1 LRVSVPRRI
10 GYGSRAM
17 SIEGVVTA
25 FSEEQVERLTGLSK
39 AQLRYWDRTGFF
51 APNFAEEDRRRA
63 YSRLYSFRDVVALRT
78 ISVLRNQHDVP
89 LQHLRKVAEKLSHL
103 KDDLWIKMKLFVLGR
118 KVIFHEPGTGLP
130 REVVSDQYVIGV
142 LLKTIVSDTKREV
155 EKMHRR
161 DPAKVGQVERSRFV
175 NRNSWVI
182 GGTRIPTAAI
192 RRFKEA
198 GYTNAQILKEYPDLK
213 PRDIAAA
220 LLHEDQLKKSSA
232 A

>member
-1 LRVSVPRRI
+1 
-10 GYGSRAM
+10 M
-17 SIEGVVTA
+17 SALHSIIAA

-39 AQLRYWDRTGFF
+39 TQLRYWDRTGFF
-51 APNFAEEDRRRA
+51 APKFAEEDRRRA
-63 YSRLYSFRDVVALRT
+63 YSRLYSFKDVVALRT

-103 KDDLWIKMKLFVLGR
+103 KDDLWIKTKLYVLNR
-118 KVIFHEPGTGLP
+118 KVIFHEPGTNLP
-130 REVVSDQYVIGV
+130 REIVSGQYVIGV
-142 LLKTIVSDTKREV
+142 LLKTIVSDTQKEV

-161 DPAKVGQVERSRFV
+161 DPSKVGRVERSRFV
-175 NRNSWVI
+175 SHNSWVL

-220 LLHEDQLKKSSA
+220 LLHEEQLQDSSA

>member
-1 LRVSVPRRI
+1 MFPCPVRCDTVPI
-10 GYGSRAM
+10 AM
-17 SIEGVVTA
+17 SIKPVITA
-25 FSEEQVERLTGLSK
+25 FSEEQVERLTGFSK
-39 AQLRYWDRTGFF
+39 AQLRYWDSTGFF
-51 APNFAEEDRRRA
+51 APKFAEEDRHRA
-63 YSRLYSFRDVVALRT
+63 YSRLYSFRDIVALRT

-89 LQHLRKVAEKLSHL
+89 LQHLRKVAERLSHL
-103 KDDLWIKMKLFVLGR
+103 KDDLWIKTKLYVLGR
-118 KVIFHEPGTGLP
+118 KVIFHEPGTNLP
-130 REVVSDQYVIGV
+130 REIVSGQYVIGV
-142 LLKTIVSDTKREV
+142 LLKTIVSDTKKEV

-220 LLHEDQLKKSSA
+220 LLHEEQLKESSA

>member
-1 LRVSVPRRI
+1 LRVSVPRRV
-10 GYGSRAM
+10 GYDGKAM

-220 LLHEDQLKKSSA
+220 LLHEEQLKKSSA

>member
-1 LRVSVPRRI
+1 
-10 GYGSRAM
+10 M
-17 SIEGVVTA
+17 SALKSIITA
-25 FSEEQVERLTGLSK
+25 FSEDQVERLTGLSK
-39 AQLRYWDRTGFF
+39 AQLRYWDRTEFF
-51 APNFAEEDRRRA
+51 APKFAEEDRHRA
-63 YSRLYSFRDVVALRT
+63 YSRLYSFKDVVALRT
-78 ISVLRNQHDVP
+78 ISVLRNQHNVP

-103 KDDLWIKMKLFVLGR
+103 KDDLWTRTKLYVLGR
-118 KVIFHEPGTGLP
+118 KVIFHEPGTGRP
-130 REVVSDQYVIGV
+130 REIVSGQYVIGV
-142 LLKTIVSDTKREV
+142 LLKTIVADAKKDV

-161 DPAKVGQVERSRFV
+161 DPSKVGRIERSRFV
-175 NRNSWVI
+175 NHNSWVV

-220 LLHEDQLKKSSA
+220 LLHEEQLKESRA